1 MNAILQVE
9 NLTKQYADFKLDH
22 VSFSVPKGTIMG
34 LIGENGAGKSTLMNI
49 ITGMY
54 WIPEAP
60 IFING
65 VPIVKCDLGKMR
77 RTSYGILEQEPI
89 LLEESIKDNMFL
101 GGEDKS
107 GSQK

>member
-1 MNAILQVE
+1 
-9 NLTKQYADFKLDH
+9 
-22 VSFSVPKGTIMG
+22 
-34 LIGENGAGKSTLMNI
+34 MNI

-77 RTSYGILEQEPI
+77 RTSYGVLEQEPI

-107 GSQK
+107 GSQKFIDITKLLGLDVFLKKIAEWIRNYYK

>member
-1 MNAILQVE
+1 
-9 NLTKQYADFKLDH
+9 
-22 VSFSVPKGTIMG
+22 
-34 LIGENGAGKSTLMNI
+34 
-49 ITGMY
+49 MY

-107 GSQK
+107 GSQKFIDIEFKNGDVYIDLIEDDVNVLSERLLEFFK